1 MYPAL
6 SSAEGELVLVR
17 ISVEPN
23 LLEDLLESLAELDFP
38 VNPQIYHNTPQA
50 LVEFPAYTS
59 RLAAAQDVL
68 ERNGF
73 ERSMLK
79 IVPVLD
85 SISAA

>member
-17 ISVEPN
+17 IAVEPR
-23 LLEDLLESLAELDFP
+23 LLEDLLESLAQLDFP
-38 VNPQIYHNTPQA
+38 VNPQIYHNSPRS

-59 RLAAAQDVL
+59 RLAEAQDVL
-68 ERNGF
+68 EKNGF
-73 ERSMLK
+73 ERSMVR

-85 SISAA
+85 STAA